1 MAVKRFTSEAKASD
15 IRALSP
21 EQPVAAVEAILAAVK
36 ERGDA
41 ALLEYE
47 TKFGDAPDGGKIR
60 VAQDVIDAAPGAID
74 IDLLGALKLAIGNVR
89 EVASAQLSDKESV
102 TLTQGHRVSYRT
114 IPLNRAAAYV
124 PGGRGSYPSTAVMC
138 LTTAVAAGVGSVCVL
153 SPAREHGGVDT
164 AVLAVCSLLGVDEV
178 YAVGGAQA
186 IAAAAYGTET
196 IPAVDVIVGPGN
208 SYVQEAKRQLVG
220 RVGIDSVAGP
230 SELVV
235 VADAFADPAL
245 IALDLQA
252 QGEHGPD
259 SLVALISDDDALL
272 DAVGRECAEID
283 AELALVKVDDLHQA
297 VSLADEIAPEH
308 LQLMV
313 KDGVADELAV
323 GIRNAGALFLGSNA
337 ATAFGDY
344 VTGSNHVLPTGGAAR
359 YAGALS
365 VATFRRRMAE
375 VKVSDKAVGPL
386 ADAGATIARAEGFIW
401 HAKSMEAR
409 KRD

>member
-1 MAVKRFTSEAKASD
+1 MPIKRFSSDATASD

-21 EQPVAAVEAILAAVK
+21 DPPVEAVAEILAAVRS
-36 ERGDA
+36 RGDE
-41 ALLEYE
+41 ALLEFE
-47 TKFGDAPDGGKIR
+47 TKFGGAVAVGKIR
-60 VAQDVIDAAPGAID
+60 VAQEAIDAAPGRVD
-74 IDLLGALKLAIGNVR
+74 IDLLQALKLAIGNVR
-89 EVASAQLSDKESV
+89 EVASAHLSDKESV
-102 TLTQGHRVSYRT
+102 TLPQGHRVSYRT
-114 IPLNRAAAYV
+114 IPLSRAAAYV

-138 LTTAVAAGVGSVCVL
+138 LTTAVAAGVGGVCVL
-153 SPAREHGGVDT
+153 SPAREHGEVDG

-178 YAVGGAQA
+178 YAIGGAQA

-230 SELVV
+230 SELVI
-235 VADAFADPAL
+235 VADAFADPEL
-245 IALDLQA
+245 VTLDLKA

-259 SLVALISDDDALL
+259 SLVALISNDDDLL
-272 DAVGRECAEID
+272 DVVARGCEDIG
-283 AELALVKVDDLHQA
+283 AELALVRVEDLHRA
-297 VSLADEIAPEH
+297 ISLADEIAPEH

-313 KDGVADELAV
+313 KAGVADELAV

-375 VKVSDKAVGPL
+375 VKVSDRAVGPL

>member
-1 MAVKRFTSEAKASD
+1 MPVKRFNSDVTASE

-21 EQPVAAVEAILAAVK
+21 EQPVEVVAEILAAVK
-36 ERGDA
+36 SQGDA

-47 TKFGDAPDGGKIR
+47 TKFGDAPAGGKIR
-60 VAQDVIDAAPGAID
+60 VSQQAIDAAPGEID
-74 IDLLGALKLAIGNVR
+74 IDLLQALKLAIANVR
-89 EVASAQLSDKESV
+89 EVASAHLSDKESV
-102 TLTQGHRVSYRT
+102 TLPQGHRVSYRT

-138 LTTAVAAGVGSVCVL
+138 LTTAVAAGVGGVCVL
-153 SPAREHGGVDT
+153 SPAREHGQVDN

-220 RVGIDSVAGP
+220 LVGIDSVAGP
-230 SELVV
+230 SELVI
-235 VADAFADPAL
+235 VADGFADPEL
-245 IALDLQA
+245 VTLDLKA

-259 SLVALISDDDALL
+259 SLVAVISNDDDLL
-272 DAVGRECAEID
+272 EAVGRNCDDID
-283 AELALVKVDDLHQA
+283 AELALVRVDDLHRA

-313 KDGVADELAV
+313 KAGVADELAV

-375 VKVSDKAVGPL
+375 VKVSDAAVGPL
-386 ADAGATIARAEGFIW
+386 ADAGARIARAEGFIW

>member
-1 MAVKRFTSEAKASD
+1 MPVKRFSSD
-15 IRALSP
+15 VSAAEIRALSP
-21 EQPVAAVEAILAAVK
+21 EQPVEAVAEILAAVK
-36 ERGDA
+36 ARGDA

-47 TKFGDAPDGGKIR
+47 TKFGDAPTGGKIR
-60 VAQDVIDAAPGAID
+60 VTQEAIDAAPGAID
-74 IDLLGALKLAIGNVR
+74 IDLLQALKLAIGNVR
-89 EVASAQLSDKESV
+89 EVASAHLSDKESV
-102 TLTQGHRVSYRT
+102 TLPQGHRVSYRT

-138 LTTAVAAGVGSVCVL
+138 LTTAVAAGVGGVCVL
-153 SPAREHGGVDT
+153 SPAREHGEVDS

-235 VADAFADPAL
+235 VADGFADPEL
-245 IALDLQA
+245 VALDLKA

-259 SLVALISDDDALL
+259 SLVAVISNDDKLL
-272 DAVGRECAEID
+272 DAVARECDDIG
-283 AELALVKVDDLHQA
+283 AELALVRVNDLHRA

-313 KDGVADELAV
+313 KAGVADELAV

>member
-1 MAVKRFTSEAKASD
+1 MPVKRFNADATASD

-21 EQPVAAVEAILAAVK
+21 DQPVEAVAEILAAVK
-36 ERGDA
+36 SRGDA

-47 TKFGDAPDGGKIR
+47 TKFGDAPADGKIR
-60 VAQDVIDAAPGAID
+60 VSREAISAAPGAID
-74 IDLLGALKLAIGNVR
+74 IDLLQALKLAIGNVR
-89 EVASAQLSDKESV
+89 EVASAHLSDKESV
-102 TLTQGHRVSYRT
+102 TLPQGHRVSYRT

-138 LTTAVAAGVGSVCVL
+138 LTTAVAAGVGGVCVL
-153 SPAREHGGVDT
+153 SPAREHGEVDS
-164 AVLAVCSLLGVDEV
+164 AVLAVCALLGVDEV

-230 SELVV
+230 SELVI
-235 VADAFADPAL
+235 VADAFADPEL
-245 IALDLQA
+245 VALDLKA

-259 SLVALISDDDALL
+259 SLVAVISNDDKLL
-272 DAVGRECAEID
+272 DAVERDCGDIG
-283 AELALVKVDDLHQA
+283 AELALVRVDDLHRA

-308 LQLMV
+308 MQLMV
-313 KDGVADELAV
+313 KAGVADELAV

-386 ADAGATIARAEGFIW
+386 ADAGARIARAEGFIW

>member
-1 MAVKRFTSEAKASD
+1 MPVKRFTPDARASD

-21 EQPVAAVEAILAAVK
+21 DLPVAAVAEILAAVK
-36 ERGDA
+36 ARGDA

-47 TKFGDAPDGGKIR
+47 TKFGDASAGGRIR
-60 VAQDVIDAAPGAID
+60 VPQEAIDAAPGAID
-74 IDLLGALKLAIGNVR
+74 IDLLQALKLAIANVR
-89 EVASAQLSDKESV
+89 EVASSQLSDKESV
-102 TLTQGHRVSYRT
+102 NLPQGHRVSYRT
-114 IPLNRAAAYV
+114 VPLHRAAAYV

-138 LTTAVAAGVGSVCVL
+138 LTTAIVAGIGSVCVL
-153 SPAREHGGVDT
+153 SPAREHGEVDS

-235 VADAFADPAL
+235 VADAVADPEL
-245 IALDLQA
+245 VALDLKA

-259 SLVALISDDDALL
+259 SLVVLISDDDALL
-272 DAVGRECAEID
+272 EAVGRDCAGID
-283 AELALVKVDDLHQA
+283 AELALVKVEDLHRA
-297 VSLADEIAPEH
+297 VALADEIAPEH

-313 KDGVADELAV
+313 KSGVADELAG

-359 YAGALS
+359 YASALS

-409 KRD
+409 KSD